1 MYKLYLGHSESKIEL
16 MILMF
21 PLLKKNFYHVGVV
34 ELLQLWLNDIVL
46 VQKFQIKQVHLQFP
60 RESYDPHYL
69 FHKE

>member
-21 PLLKKNFYHVGVV
+21 PLLKKNFHHVGVV

-46 VQKFQIKQVHLQFP
+46 VQKFQIK
-60 RESYDPHYL
+60 
-69 FHKE
+69 